1 MAYQFDY
8 ENALIN
14 VTSPQTDVD
23 VQELLNEIR
32 AAEADLNLGVVYDQI
47 ATASGKEDLGGGT
60 YVGIT
65 VNLLD
70 NWQIKFWSG
79 DYIAKIAGGNLVG
92 GPGGD
97 PVAYS
102 SGVQTLLIQSAAS
115 TLIIFEGTSG
125 LTEDESDAL
134 LALENNVARAL
145 GLMQEN
151 FQIDQC
157 TYTTYQGM
165 KLMTAGR
172 IRVWSDSASVGTTS
186 NIIAEYQITS
196 NWTNDEMDDYT
207 VVKQ

>member
-1 MAYQFDY
+1 MAYSFDY
-8 ENALIN
+8 ENSIIN
-14 VTSPQTDVD
+14 ITSPQTDVD

-32 AAEADLNLGVVYDQI
+32 AAEADLNLGMTYDQI
-47 ATASGKEDLGGGT
+47 ASASGKEDLGGGSF
-60 YVGIT
+60 VGIT

-70 NWQIKFWSG
+70 DWQIKFWAG

-102 SGVQTLLIQSAAS
+102 AGVQTLLIQSAAS

-125 LTEDESDAL
+125 LTQTESDAL
-134 LALENNVARAL
+134 VALESNVARAL

-157 TYTTYQGM
+157 TYTQYQGM
-165 KLMTAGR
+165 KLMTGGR
-172 IRVWSDSASVGTTS
+172 IRIWSDEASVGTDS
-186 NIIAEYQITS
+186 NVIAEYQITS
-196 NWTNDEMDDYT
+196 SWTNDEMDNYT

>member
-102 SGVQTLLIQSAAS
+102 PGVQTLLIQSAAS

>member
-8 ENALIN
+8 ENSLIN

-23 VQELLNEIR
+23 VQELLNAIR
-32 AAEADLNLGVVYDQI
+32 AAEADIDVGITYDQI
-47 ATASGKEDLGGGT
+47 AAASGKEDLGGGAF
-60 YVGIT
+60 VGIT

-102 SGVQTLLIQSAAS
+102 AGVQTLLIQSAAS
-115 TLIIFEGTSG
+115 TLIVFEGTSG
-125 LTEDESDAL
+125 LTQDESDAL
-134 LALENNVARAL
+134 INLEDNVARAL

-157 TYTTYQGM
+157 SYTTYQGM
-165 KLMTAGR
+165 KLLTSGR
-172 IRVWSDSASVGTTS
+172 IRVWSNAASVGTDT
-186 NIIAEYQITS
+186 NVIATYQITS
-196 NWTNDEMDDYT
+196 NWTNDEMDDYK